1 MEKRIS
7 VIKEW
12 LYEAGEKIKNA
23 ENKKLTIDEKPSR
36 NDLVTN
42 MDREI
47 QAFLIDKI
55 HRFNPEAKILAEE
68 DGYSKVNDFTGQLFV
83 IDPIDGT
90 LNFVVERENFCI
102 MLGVYEDGK
111 GQLGFI
117 YDVVK
122 EELYWGGSGIGVYKN
137 EEALPKPPNSGLSQ
151 GLLGVNGYLFSHNRF
166 NVRTIAEKSMGARLY
181 GCAGLELIAMLKGH
195 HIGYISNLSPWD
207 YAAGNILL
215 EEFGMK
221 YSGILGDKLKFAGRE
236 YYLAGTEKAYEEM
249 RRLINDSQSSES

>member
-23 ENKKLTIDEKPSR
+23 ENKKLTIDQKTSR

-117 YDVVK
+117 YDVAK
-122 EELYWGGSGIGVYKN
+122 EELYWGGNGIGVYRN
-137 EEALPKPPNSGLSQ
+137 EEALPKPP
-151 GLLGVNGYLFSHNRF
+151 V
-166 NVRTIAEKSMGARLY
+166 LY
-181 GCAGLELIAMLKGH
+181 K
-195 HIGYISNLSPWD
+195 N
-207 YAAGNILL
+207 
-215 EEFGMK
+215 
-221 YSGILGDKLKFAGRE
+221 
-236 YYLAGTEKAYEEM
+236 
-249 RRLINDSQSSES
+249 

>member
-23 ENKKLTIDEKPSR
+23 ENKKLTIDQKTSR

-102 MLGVYEDGK
+102 RSL
-111 GQLGFI
+111 
-117 YDVVK
+117 
-122 EELYWGGSGIGVYKN
+122 
-137 EEALPKPPNSGLSQ
+137 
-151 GLLGVNGYLFSHNRF
+151 
-166 NVRTIAEKSMGARLY
+166 
-181 GCAGLELIAMLKGH
+181 
-195 HIGYISNLSPWD
+195 
-207 YAAGNILL
+207 
-215 EEFGMK
+215 
-221 YSGILGDKLKFAGRE
+221 
-236 YYLAGTEKAYEEM
+236 
-249 RRLINDSQSSES
+249 RRW

>member
-1 MEKRIS
+1 MKNLINT
-7 VIKEW
+7 IKVW
-12 LYEAGEKIKNA
+12 LYEAGDKIKTA
-23 ENKKLTIDEKPSR
+23 QRESLTIDQKTNR

-55 HRFNPEAKILAEE
+55 HRFNPKAKILAEE
-68 DGYSKVNDFTGQLFV
+68 DGYSEVTDFSGQLFV

-102 MLGVYEDGK
+102 MLAVYESGK

-122 EELYWGGSGIGVYKN
+122 GELYWGGSGLGVYKN
-137 EEALPKPPNSGLSQ
+137 EQALPKPPNNGLSQ
-151 GLLGVNGYLFSHNRF
+151 GLLGVNGYLFSHDRF
-166 NVRTIAEKSMGARLY
+166 NVRKIGEKSMGVRIY
-181 GCAGLELIAMLKGH
+181 GCAGLELIAMLKGN

-207 YAAGNILL
+207 YAAGNVLL
-215 EEFGMK
+215 KEFGMR
-221 YSGILGDKLKFAGRE
+221 YSGLSGDQLKFSGRE

-249 RRLINDSQSSES
+249 RELIDE